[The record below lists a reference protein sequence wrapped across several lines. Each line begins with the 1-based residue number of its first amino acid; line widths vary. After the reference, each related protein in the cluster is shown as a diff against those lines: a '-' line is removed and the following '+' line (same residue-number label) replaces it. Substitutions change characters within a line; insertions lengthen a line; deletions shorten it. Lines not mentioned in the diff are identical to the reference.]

1 VAGAVIRPS
10 VQLLA
15 IVAQRAHLQWMPH
28 VIAPRTLRLIRFLLD
43 YQRVIDIA
51 RHGAARF
58 WHTAWT
64 AGTTKDQAGTGRCSE
79 LLGMIRVLLAAPQ
92 VYVTGPWQPGSH
104 FLVRRSSA

>member
-1 VAGAVIRPS
+1 MSLRRELSAGPNRRRARYRQCAES
-10 VQLLA
+10 LLA
-15 IVAQRAHLQWMPH
+15 RLVSACI
-28 VIAPRTLRLIRFLLD
+28 LIRFLLD

-58 WHTAWT
+58 WPTAWT

-92 VYVTGPWQPGSH
+92 AYVIGPWQPGSH